1 MTRQEQFNM
10 NQQQHHQ
17 DKATLLERLI
27 FNNRP
32 VVILICLLVSVFLFW
47 QATQIRPST
56 SFEKMIPLEHPFI
69 EKMLEHRNDL
79 ANLGNTVRIS
89 VEATDGDIFSKE
101 YMETLRQVHD
111 EVFYIPGVD
120 RSGLKSLWSP
130 SVRWTEVTEE
140 GFAGGEVIP
149 QTYNGS
155 ADSLDQLRNNVLKSG
170 QVGRLVANNFKSSI
184 IDIPLL
190 ESYPDPQDQG
200 RLIKLDYQ
208 QFSHQLEEKIRDKFQ
223 AQNPNVKVHIVGFA
237 KKVGDLIDGL
247 MMVAMFFGIA
257 LVITWVLLYWFTWCI
272 RSTIAVLI
280 TTLVAVVWQ
289 LGLMHAVGFGLDPYS
304 MLVPFLI
311 FAIGISHGVQKI
323 NGIALQSSDADNA
336 LTAARRTFRQLFL
349 PGMIAILA
357 DAVGFITLLIIDI
370 GVIRELA
377 IGASIGVAVIVFT
390 NLILLPVAISYV
402 GISKK
407 AIERSK
413 KDATREHPFWRLLSN
428 FASAKVAPVSIVLA
442 LLAFGGGLWYSQN
455 LKIGDL
461 DQGAPELRP
470 DSRYNQDNAFIINN
484 YSTSSDVLVVMVKTP
499 TEGCSVHSTMAPVD
513 ELMWKMENTPGV
525 QSAISLVTVSKQM
538 IKGMNEGN
546 LKWESLS
553 RNPDVLNSSISRAD
567 GLYNADCSLAPVL
580 IFLNDH
586 KAETLDRAV
595 KAVQEFADTHNK
607 EGLEFLLAAGN
618 AGIEAATNE
627 VIKSAELTIL
637 ILVYICVAVMCMI
650 TFRSFAA
657 TLCIVLPLVLTSVLG
672 NALMAY
678 MGIGVKVAT
687 LPVVAL
693 GVGIGVDYGIYI
705 YSRLESFL
713 RAGLPL
719 QEAYY
724 QTLKSTGKAVLFTGL
739 CLAIGVCTW
748 IFSAIKFQADMG
760 LMLTF
765 MLLWNMFGALWLLPA
780 LARFLIKP
788 EKMAGK
794 QGGSIFAH

>member
-1 MTRQEQFNM
+1 MSK
-10 NQQQHHQ
+10 HHQ
-17 DKATLLERLI
+17 DKATFLERLI

-32 VVILICLLVSVFLFW
+32 AVIFICVLVTLFLGS
-47 QATQIRPST
+47 QALQVRPST
-56 SFEKMIPLEHPFI
+56 SFEKMIPLHHPFI
-69 EKMLEHRNDL
+69 QKMMQHRDDL
-79 ANLGNTVRIS
+79 AGLGNTVRIS
-89 VEATDGDIFSKE
+89 VEAVDGDIFSKE
-101 YMETLRQVHD
+101 YMETLRQIND
-111 EVFYIPGVD
+111 EVLYIPGVD
-120 RSGLKSLWSP
+120 RSGLKSLWTP
-130 SVRWTEVTEE
+130 NVRWTEVTEE
-140 GFAGGEVIP
+140 GFTGGSIIP

-155 ADSLDQLRNNVLKSG
+155 SDSLNELRNNILKSG

-184 IDIPLL
+184 LDVPLQA
-190 ESYPDPQDQG
+190 SYPDPNDQG
-200 RLIKLDYQ
+200 TLLPLDYR
-208 QFSHQLEEKIRDKFQ
+208 QFSHQLEERIRDKFQ
-223 AQNPNVKVHIVGFA
+223 LQNPNVKIHIIGFA

-247 MMVAMFFGIA
+247 LMVAMFFAIA
-257 LVITWVLLYWFTWCI
+257 FGITWVLLYWFTWCM
-272 RSTIAVLI
+272 RSTIGVLV

-289 LGLMHAVGFGLDPYS
+289 LGLMHLVGFGLDPYS

-323 NGIALQSSDADNA
+323 NGIAQHSSDAENA
-336 LTAARRTFRQLFL
+336 LAAARRTFRQLFL

-357 DAVGFITLLIIDI
+357 DAVGFITLMVMDI

-377 IGASIGVAVIVFT
+377 IGASIGVIVIVFT
-390 NLILLPVAISYV
+390 NLILLPVAISYL

-413 KDATREHPFWRLLSN
+413 KDASSEQPFWRLLSN
-428 FASAKVAPVSIVLA
+428 FAHPVVAPISVVIA
-442 LLAFGGGLWYSQN
+442 LLAFGGGLWYGHD

-470 DSRYNQDNAFIINN
+470 DSRYNLDNKFVINN
-484 YSTSSDVLVVMVKTP
+484 YSTSSDVLVVMVETAP
-499 TEGCSVHSTMAPVD
+499 EGCSTHEAMTPID
-513 ELMWKMENTPGV
+513 ELMWTLENTPGV
-525 QSAISLVTVSKQM
+525 QSAVSLVTVSKQV

-546 LKWESLS
+546 LKWETLS
-553 RNPDVLNSSISRAD
+553 RNQDVLNNSISRAD
-567 GLYNADCSLAPVL
+567 GLYNTDCSLAPVL
-580 IFLNDH
+580 VFLNDH

-595 KAVQEFADTHNK
+595 TAVQAFAKEHDTDNRK
-607 EGLEFLLAAGN
+607 FVLAAGN

-627 VIKSAELTIL
+627 VIKESELTVL
-637 ILVYICVAVMCMI
+637 LLVYLCVATMCMI

-672 NALMAY
+672 NALMTFL
-678 MGIGVKVAT
+678 GIGVKVAT
-687 LPVVAL
+687 LPVIAL

-713 RAGLPL
+713 RAGLSL

-739 CLAIGVCTW
+739 CLAIGVATW
-748 IFSAIKFQADMG
+748 MFSAIKFQADMG

-788 EKMAGK
+788 EKLAGK
-794 QGGSIFAH
+794 LGGSLLAH

>member
-1 MTRQEQFNM
+1 MSN
-10 NQQQHHQ
+10 HHQ
-17 DKATLLERLI
+17 DKASFLERLI

-32 VVILICLLVSVFLFW
+32 AVILICLLVSIFLFY
-47 QATQIRPST
+47 QASQIRPST
-56 SFEKMIPLEHPFI
+56 SFEKMIPLSHPFI
-69 EKMLEHRNDL
+69 QNMMEHRNDL

-89 VEATDGDIFSKE
+89 VEAKDGDIFTKE
-101 YMETLRQVHD
+101 YMETLRQIND
-111 EVFYIPGVD
+111 EAFYIPGVD
-120 RSGLKSLWSP
+120 RSGLKSLWTP

-149 QTYNGS
+149 QTYDGS
-155 ADSLDQLRNNVLKSG
+155 AESMEELRSNVLKSG

-184 IDIPLL
+184 VDVPLL
-190 ESYPDPQDQG
+190 ESYPDPNDQG
-200 RLIKLDYQ
+200 KLIKLDYQ
-208 QFSHQLEEKIRDKFQ
+208 QFSHQLEEKIREKYQ
-223 AQNPNVKVHIVGFA
+223 AQNPNVQIHIIGFA

-247 MMVAMFFGIA
+247 VMVVGFFAIA
-257 LVITWVLLYWFTWCI
+257 LLITFVLLYWFSWCI
-272 RSTIAVLI
+272 RSTVGVLV
-280 TTLVAVVWQ
+280 TTLVAVGWQ
-289 LGLMHAVGFGLDPYS
+289 LGLMNLVGFGLDPYS

-323 NGIALQSSDADNA
+323 NGIALQSSGADNP
-336 LTAARRTFRQLFL
+336 LMAARRTFRQLFL

-370 GVIRELA
+370 GVIHELA

-390 NLILLPVAISYV
+390 NLILLPVAISYL

-413 KDATREHPFWRLLSN
+413 KDEVAEKPMWRLLSN
-428 FASAKVAPVSIVLA
+428 VAHPNVAPFMVVLA
-442 LLAFGGGLWYSQN
+442 LVGGVSSFFYQKAYLQV
-455 LKIGDL
+455 GDL

-470 DSRYNQDNAFIINN
+470 DSRYNQDNDFIIKN
-484 YSTSSDVLVVMVKTP
+484 YSTSSDVLVVMVKTAP
-499 TEGCSVHSTMAPVD
+499 EGCSAFKTLSAMD
-513 ELMWKMENTPGV
+513 ELMWKMENTKGV
-525 QSAISLVTVSKQM
+525 QSAVSMVTVSRQM

-546 LKWESLS
+546 LKWETLS
-553 RNPDVLNSSISRAD
+553 RNQDVLNNSIARAD
-567 GLYNADCSLAPVL
+567 GLYNADCSVAPVL
-580 IFLNDH
+580 VFLEDH
-586 KAETLDRAV
+586 KAETLKRAV
-595 KAVQEFADTHNK
+595 SSVQEFAKVNNQED
-607 EGLEFLLAAGN
+607 LDFRLAAGN

-627 VIKSAELTIL
+627 VIASSELTIL
-637 ILVYICVAVMCMI
+637 VLVYIWVAVMCMI
-650 TFRSFAA
+650 TFRSVPA
-657 TLCIVLPLVLTSVLG
+657 TICIVLPLILTSILG
-672 NALMAY
+672 NALMAFL
-678 MGIGVKVAT
+678 GIGMKVAT
-687 LPVVAL
+687 LPVIAL

-788 EKMAGK
+788 EKLAGQK
-794 QGGSIFAH
+794 GNSLFAH